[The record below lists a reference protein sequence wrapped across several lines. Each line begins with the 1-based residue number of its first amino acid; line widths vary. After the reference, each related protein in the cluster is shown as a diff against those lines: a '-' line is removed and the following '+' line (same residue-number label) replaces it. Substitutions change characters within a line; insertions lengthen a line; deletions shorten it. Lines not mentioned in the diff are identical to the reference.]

1 MTDVKKLVEEAEVQ
15 EGMEVAVTD
24 KYSIETSVAFWREYF
39 RSPRPKRHRAKRI
52 VAEQV
57 ADDGS
62 I

>member
-1 MTDVKKLVEEAEVQ
+1 MIEIKKLVEEAEPQ
-15 EGMEVAVTD
+15 ENREITVAD

-39 RSPRPKRHRAKRI
+39 RSPRPKQRRAKLT
-52 VAEQV
+52 ETKHV